1 MAAESTNNNL
11 EAAVTV
17 SVAID
22 KCLYPFDFLYD
33 YYVPA
38 SLENK
43 ISVGQTVMVPFG
55 KGNQARV
62 AMVYRVERKRCDVNK
77 LKPVLSLSQNGIKMT
92 REHLELS
99 EWLKETT
106 FCTYFDAVKTMLPP
120 GLNFSVRAKY
130 SLAWDNKSRCD
141 LSQEESIFLNE
152 LKAAKTEK
160 QLEIMLGCLNSDK
173 NIDKK
178 KIAQSL
184 LKKGF
189 IVKKEEIERQIGDRT
204 EQMVRLRENFQ
215 QNDRMT
221 KLTPKQ
227 RAVINTLAEY
237 ESASVGELCYICG
250 ITPAVIKNLVKYGI
264 LEEYRYQLTRAE
276 TANARATGSPD
287 NIILSEEQQKAY
299 DRLENL
305 MTEEKPKCALLH
317 GVTGSGKTS
326 VFIKLIDKAIK
337 LGKTALMLVPEIS
350 LTPQTVK
357 SFQELF
363 GNNVAII
370 HSALSMGQRADEYKR
385 IKGGDAKIVIGT
397 RSAVFAPLENIGII
411 VIDEE
416 GEHTY
421 KSDRTPRYNA
431 VSVAKQRCFKHN
443 SLLLLASATPSLSSR
458 YFAQIGRYEYVP
470 LTRRYNK
477 GNLPEVYMVD
487 MKAEYES
494 GNRGNFSQ
502 ALLHE
507 IQINLQ
513 KGEQSLILLNRRG
526 YHTHI
531 SCIKCGEVM
540 KCPNCDLPLTY
551 HKANETICCHYCGYT
566 KKIPDV
572 CPKCH
577 SRYITQSGTGTQR
590 IEDEIKQYFPKARV
604 LRMDA
609 DTTMSRD
616 AFSKRFSE
624 FGRGD
629 YDIMVGTQMIAK
641 GLDFENVTLVGV
653 LGIDK
658 SLYMGDYLGYEQTFS
673 LITQV
678 VGRSG
683 RGGKTGRAYLQTFS
697 PDHYVLQLAAKQD
710 YEEFYRQEIEV
721 RQALL
726 FPPFCDICMVG
737 FTSILQQQCEN
748 GARRFLTLFKER
760 LDREKSQMPL
770 RVLGPTKL
778 GTGKLGG
785 RYRYKLIIK
794 CKFNKKFRSLLGDV
808 LTAAYKD
815 RELGN
820 VSFYVDVNG
829 FEK

>member
-1 MAAESTNNNL
+1 MTAESTNDKL
-11 EAAVTV
+11 ETAMTV
-17 SVAID
+17 SVAVD

-33 YYVPA
+33 YYVPL
-38 SLENK
+38 SLEDK

-55 KGNQARV
+55 KGNQSRT
-62 AMVYRVERKRCDVNK
+62 AMVYKTQKKPCDMGR
-77 LKPVLSLSQNGIKMT
+77 LKPVLSLSAKAVKMT
-92 REHLELS
+92 DEQLELS
-99 EWLKETT
+99 RWIKENT
-106 FCTYFDAVKTMLPP
+106 FCTYFDAIKTMLPP
-120 GLNFSVRAKY
+120 GLTFSVKAKY
-130 SLAWDNKSRCD
+130 SLDCDNKDTCN
-141 LSQEESIFLNE
+141 LTQEETVFLAE

-160 QLEIMLGCLNSDK
+160 QLEILLSVLNSDK
-173 NIDKK
+173 NTGKS
-178 KIAQSL
+178 KIAHAL

-189 IVKKEEIERQIGDRT
+189 IIKKEDIKRHIGDQT
-204 EQMVRLRENFQ
+204 EQMVRLREDFQ
-215 QNDRMT
+215 QNDRT
-221 KLTPKQ
+221 ARLTPKQ
-227 RAVINTLAEY
+227 KAVIDTLAEY

-250 ITPAVIKNLVKYGI
+250 ITSAVIKNLVKYGI
-264 LEEYRYQLTRAE
+264 LEEYQYELTRAE
-276 TANARATGSPD
+276 TASAEATGSPD
-287 NIILSEEQQKAY
+287 DIILSDEQQKAF
-299 DRLENL
+299 DRLETL
-305 MTEEKPKCALLH
+305 MTDEKPHCALLH

-326 VFIKLIDKAIK
+326 VFIKLIDKTIK
-337 LGKTALMLVPEIS
+337 SGKTALMLVPEIS
-350 LTPQTVK
+350 LTPQMVRN
-357 SFQELF
+357 FQGLF
-363 GNNVAII
+363 GSNVAII

-385 IKGGDAKIVIGT
+385 IKNGEAKIVIGT

-421 KSDRTPRYNA
+421 KSDRSPRYNA
-431 VSVAKQRCFKHN
+431 INVAKQRCFRHN

-458 YFAQIGRYEYVP
+458 YFAEIGRYEYVT
-470 LTRRYNK
+470 LTQRYNK

-494 GNRGNFSQ
+494 GNRGNFSA

-507 IQINLQ
+507 IEINLQ

-540 KCPNCDLPLTY
+540 KCPNCDIPLTY
-551 HKANETICCHYCGYT
+551 HKTNETVCCHYCGYT
-566 KKIPDV
+566 KKIPNA
-572 CPKCH
+572 CPECH
-577 SRYITQSGTGTQR
+577 SKYITQTGTGTQR

-616 AFSKRFSE
+616 AFSKKFSQ
-624 FGRGD
+624 FGNGE

-683 RGGKTGRAYLQTFS
+683 RGGITGRSYLQTFS
-697 PDHYVLQLAAKQD
+697 PEHYVFQLAAKQD
-710 YEEFYRQEIEV
+710 YEEFYRQETEL

-737 FTSILQQQCEN
+737 FTSVLQQQCEAAAN
-748 GARRFLTLFKER
+748 RFLTLFKER
-760 LDREKSQMPL
+760 LKQETEKMPL

-785 RYRYKLIIK
+785 RFRYKLIIK
-794 CKFNKKFRSLLGDV
+794 CKFGKRFRMLLNGV
-808 LTAAYKD
+808 LLEAYKD
-815 RELGN
+815 KAFGN